1 MLNANFQKRS
11 HPSQKDLLDLS
22 TDLMCFD
29 VSSNNISRIG
39 DDTGGR
45 IQKTYITNFI
55 IDISHLDISSYSSS
69 AAPSVSCLLD

>member
-29 VSSNNISRIG
+29 VSSNNISRIE

-45 IQKTYITNFI
+45 IQIELNSKT
-55 IDISHLDISSYSSS
+55 
-69 AAPSVSCLLD
+69 